1 MPASC
6 EQRVRSYDKL
16 RQPSRRSV
24 NLEQGAMPLA
34 HRTTSAPILGGHLA
48 IPAGN
53 LIDGAM
59 PSFAS
64 QTATEAELA
73 SLIVTTL
80 NLEAPAASIDPE
92 LPLYKE
98 GLGLDSI
105 DMLEVSLVVA
115 QRYGVKLRADDE
127 NNASIFGSLR
137 SLSAYIQAQRVTE

>member
-1 MPASC
+1 
-6 EQRVRSYDKL
+6 
-16 RQPSRRSV
+16 
-24 NLEQGAMPLA
+24 
-34 HRTTSAPILGGHLA
+34 
-48 IPAGN
+48 
-53 LIDGAM
+53 M

-64 QTATEAELA
+64 QTTTEAELA

-92 LPLYKE
+92 LPLYKD

-105 DMLEVSLVVA
+105 DMLEISLVVA